1 MNEELNRALEQISD
15 GHLNEAIQYK
25 KKRFPWLRA
34 IAAVL
39 VLAIC
44 WGAFWHEFGAEP
56 SVTEAT
62 NPILQNPTPS
72 TGTAPILP
80 TTPISTAPFPT
91 NPFLPTTPITPT
103 IPTPIQPTEPTPIRP
118 TEPTPIIPTE
128 PTPTSPT
135 PITPP
140 TPNPPVL
147 VTLSGLAAE
156 PVYPERPSYKI
167 EQMRDISTGL
177 NGFLTTS
184 IQEFLSGDG
193 NRAYSPVSVYL
204 AMAMLAESS
213 DGESRQQILDLLGVD
228 TIDQLR
234 VQANCVWNAHYL
246 KDDDAKLLLANS
258 LWLDNAGLFNID
270 TVHRL
275 ADDYYASLYAGDLG
289 TEEMN
294 QALREWINSQ
304 TGDLLT
310 EQTEEL
316 ELGPDTLFTLV
327 STIYFKACWYDN
339 GFSADRTADR
349 VFHSDNGDVT
359 VPFMNSSR
367 SEIYHWG
374 TDYTAVRLRL
384 RGNTNLWLILPDEG
398 KTVEDILESGE
409 CLSTILLPGLLK
421 NESNPIVHLSVP
433 KFDIS
438 AQNDLIEGMKRLG
451 VTDVFDSNTADLSSL
466 TNIPAYVYKID
477 HAVRVSVDEEGVAGA
492 AYTMVGGAAGGR
504 PSGEEV
510 DFVLDRPFLFMVT
523 KNGGLPLF
531 TGVVEQP

>member
-1 MNEELNRALEQISD
+1 M
-15 GHLNEAIQYK
+15 
-25 KKRFPWLRA
+25 
-34 IAAVL
+34 
-39 VLAIC
+39 
-44 WGAFWHEFGAEP
+44 
-56 SVTEAT
+56 
-62 NPILQNPTPS
+62 
-72 TGTAPILP
+72 
-80 TTPISTAPFPT
+80 
-91 NPFLPTTPITPT
+91 
-103 IPTPIQPTEPTPIRP
+103 
-118 TEPTPIIPTE
+118 
-128 PTPTSPT
+128 
-135 PITPP
+135 
-140 TPNPPVL
+140 L

-184 IQEFLSGDG
+184 IQEFLSGDS